1 MQIRR
6 ITLRTADGL
15 NPTPMAMSWVR
26 DGVLMCGMDN
36 EITIYSQWRED
47 STVAAAACTSTSGAD
62 GGRSIADHRS
72 LQESDLLSIAQVYPH
87 TKTKVCPCCLPK
99 LGEYG
104 DILLPKTSRN
114 PSCEMYAAT
123 HLSPT

>member
-47 STVAAAACTSTSGAD
+47 STVAASACTTTSGVD
-62 GGRSIADHRS
+62 GGGRIADHRR
-72 LQESDLLSIAQVYPH
+72 LQESDLLSIAQVSPFTL
-87 TKTKVCPCCLPK
+87 TKYRITCWQWYMPAM
-99 LGEYG
+99 
-104 DILLPKTSRN
+104 DLL
-114 PSCEMYAAT
+114 M
-123 HLSPT
+123 LSTENF